1 MQSSCMEEKH
11 LENKSDK
18 CSSKFYDKLK
28 IVLKQELN
36 E

>member
-18 CSSKFYDKLK
+18 WFSKFYDKLK
-28 IVLKQELN
+28 IVLKVRVK
-36 E
+36 